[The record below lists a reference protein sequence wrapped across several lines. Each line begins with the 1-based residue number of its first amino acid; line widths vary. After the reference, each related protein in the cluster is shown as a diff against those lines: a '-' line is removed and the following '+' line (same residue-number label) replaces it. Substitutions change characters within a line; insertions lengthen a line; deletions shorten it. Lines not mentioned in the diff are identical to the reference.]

1 MRTFASD
8 PRADVTMIG
17 RRFSALSRGAAADAF
32 LRTAARLWQSSLCL
46 VPLGITATSR
56 RLYEALSA
64 GCISSTSPATCGYAK
79 DHAKDHRRGA
89 VAAG

>member
-64 GCISSTSPATCGYAK
+64 GCIPVCSSALG
-79 DHAKDHRRGA
+79 
-89 VAAG
+89 